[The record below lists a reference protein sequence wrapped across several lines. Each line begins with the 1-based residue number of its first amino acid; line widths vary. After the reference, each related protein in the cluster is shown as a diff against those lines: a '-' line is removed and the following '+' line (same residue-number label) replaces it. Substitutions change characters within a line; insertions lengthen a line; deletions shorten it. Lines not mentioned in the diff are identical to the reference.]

1 MRLSEVRIE
10 FIAQQIAQS
19 LTDKKYLGY
28 YNRKLK
34 LPSIIARVM
43 IQDLA
48 LEDKIDAEVEKVIK
62 SIQREIPEGSAEW
75 VSIFQQKK
83 EELAKR
89 YHYVY

>member
-1 MRLSEVRIE
+1 MRLSESRIE

-19 LTDKKYLGY
+19 LTDKKYVGFY
-28 YNRKLK
+28 HRKLK
-34 LPSIIARVM
+34 FHGIIARMM

-48 LEDKIDAEVEKVIK
+48 LEDKIDAEVEKIIK
-62 SIQREIPEGSAEW
+62 SIRRDIPEGSAEW